1 MIFFSMRLM
10 DNAKMKKGHIPF
22 RTCVAC
28 REKRP
33 AAEMVR
39 LGVFERSLIVTNN
52 KMNPGGRGCYVCPSE
67 KCAEKALRK
76 RLLHKVLR
84 TEIEII
90 PSVKSILRRSTQKG
104 VCG

>member
-1 MIFFSMRLM
+1 MRLI
-10 DNAKMKKGHIPF
+10 DNDKIKKGHIPV

-33 AAEMVR
+33 ADEMVR
-39 LGVFERSLIVTNN
+39 LGVFERSLIVTNK
-52 KMNPGGRGCYVCPSE
+52 KMNSGGRGCYVCPSE
-67 KCAEKALRK
+67 RCAEKALRK
-76 RLLHKVLR
+76 RLLQKALR

-90 PSVKSILRRSTQKG
+90 PSVQSILRRSTQKG